1 MLGGGTWTSQNK
13 VLPGIYINFVSLTRN
28 GLSIADRGY
37 VALPLATNWG
47 ADITTIKIEDFEK
60 DALKLTGYL
69 YSDDNNKPLR
79 EIFRHAHTIYL
90 GRLNGGG
97 VKASCTYGEA
107 KFAGTRGNDLKI
119 VITANV
125 DDNTKYDVV
134 SYLGTEKID
143 SQVVAE
149 ASNLVDNDYIVY
161 DKEATLA
168 ETAGTSF
175 TGGTNETVTTSSHQA
190 FLDKIESYSFNA
202 LICDSS
208 DSDIK
213 TLYVNFTKRLRD
225 SIGIKFV
232 TVLFSKA
239 ADYEGCKN
247 VTTKAT
253 EGNEKLVY
261 WFGGMEAGC
270 AINKSCANK
279 VYDGEYTPVIDLTQ
293 EQLIQSINNGE
304 MVLHKVGPEIRV
316 LEDKN
321 SLTTTTDSKGDDFKD
336 AQTIRI
342 IDQIGNDMANIFN
355 TRYNSEVPN
364 DKDGRVSLQ
373 SDIVKL
379 YKEYQKNRAIE
390 DFDSEDIKV
399 EQGEKKDSVTI
410 DAPVTII
417 NCMKKAYM
425 RVVIA

>member
-1 MLGGGTWTSQNK
+1 MLGGGTWTSQDK
-13 VLPGIYINFVSLTRN
+13 VLPGIYINFVSLIRN

-37 VALPLATNWG
+37 VALPLSTNWG
-47 ADITTIKIEDFEK
+47 ADITTIKVEDFEK

-79 EIFRHAHTIYL
+79 EVLKHAHTVYL

-97 VKASCTYGEA
+97 VKANCDYGEA
-107 KFAGTRGNDLKI
+107 RFAGTRGNDLKI

-134 SYLGTEKID
+134 SYLGVEKID
-143 SQVVAE
+143 SQTVATSAE
-149 ASNLVDNDYIVY
+149 LVDNDFIIYN
-161 DKEATLA
+161 KTAALA

-175 TGGTNETVTTSSHQA
+175 TGGTNETITSSSHQA
-190 FLDKIESYSFNA
+190 FLDKIESYSFNI

-208 DSDIK
+208 DSK

-225 SIGIKFV
+225 NIGIKFS
-232 TVLFSKA
+232 TVLFDKA
-239 ADYEGCKN
+239 ADYEGCINIK
-247 VTTKAT
+247 TKAT
-253 EGNEKLVY
+253 ESDEKLVY

-279 VYDGEYTPVIDLTQ
+279 VYDGEYTPIIDLTQ
-293 EQLIQSINNGE
+293 EQLIQSIKDGQ
-304 MVLHKVGPEIRV
+304 MVLHKVGTEIRI

-321 SLTTTTDSKGDDFKD
+321 SLITTTDTKGDDFKD
-336 AQTIRI
+336 NQTIRI
-342 IDQIGNDMANIFN
+342 IDQIGNDMASLFN
-355 TRYNSEVPN
+355 TKYNSEVPN

-399 EQGEKKDSVTI
+399 EQGEKKDSVVI
-410 DAPVTII
+410 DAPATII

>member
-1 MLGGGTWTSQNK
+1 MLGGGTWITQNK
-13 VLPGIYINFVSLTRN
+13 VLPGIYINFVSLARN
-28 GLSIADRGY
+28 VYPIAERGY

-47 ADITTIKIEDFEK
+47 DAVTTLKIETFEK

-69 YSDDNNKPLR
+69 YTDEQNKPLR
-79 EIFRHAHTIYL
+79 EIFKHAHTIYL
-90 GRLNGGG
+90 GRLNGDG

-134 SYLGTEKID
+134 AYLGVEKID
-143 SQVVAE
+143 SQIVATSAE
-149 ASNLVDNDYIVY
+149 LVDNDFIVY
-161 DKEATLA
+161 DKTATLA

-175 TGGTNETVTTSSHQA
+175 ENGTNGTVTTNSHQT
-190 FLDKIESYSFNA
+190 FLNTIESYTFNT

-225 SIGIKFV
+225 SIGIKFN
-232 TVLFSKA
+232 TVIYDKA
-239 ADYEGCKN
+239 ADYEGCVN
-247 VTTKAT
+247 VRAKAT

-279 VYDGEYTPVIDLTQ
+279 AYDGEYTPIIDLTQ
-293 EQLIQSINNGE
+293 EQLIQSIKEGQ
-304 MVLHKVGPEIRV
+304 MVLHKVGSEISI
-316 LEDKN
+316 LEDIN
-321 SLTTTTDSKGDDFKD
+321 SLVTTTDSKGDDFKD
-336 AQTIRI
+336 NQTIRI
-342 IDQIGNDMANIFN
+342 IDGIGNDMANLFN
-355 TRYNSEVPN
+355 TRYNANVPN
-364 DKDGRVSLQ
+364 DIDGRVSLQ
-373 SDIVKL
+373 CDIVKL

-390 DFDSEDIKV
+390 AFDSEDIKV
-399 EQGEKKDSVTI
+399 SAGEKKDSVVI

-425 RVVIA
+425 RVVVA